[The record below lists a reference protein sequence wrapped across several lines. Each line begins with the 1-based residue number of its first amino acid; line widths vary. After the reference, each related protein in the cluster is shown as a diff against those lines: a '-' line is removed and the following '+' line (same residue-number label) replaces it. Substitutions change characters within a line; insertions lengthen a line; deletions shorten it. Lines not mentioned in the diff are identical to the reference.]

1 MENTYQ
7 TFFRFKF
14 SLNQLFQRV
23 FAIILQSAKLMPVL
37 LLGNIFLL
45 MCNENILSN
54 RVKNIVFVLLSQG
67 YLITLVLVWENSK

>member
-14 SLNQLFQRV
+14 SLNQLFQRA
-23 FAIILQSAKLMPVL
+23 FS
-37 LLGNIFLL
+37 IFLL
-45 MCNENILSN
+45 LCNENILFS

-67 YLITLVLVWENSK
+67 YLIKEIENIFSCVSIEL